1 MDKYL
6 SRLDLYFIK
15 ENVSQHEHEMQ
26 KYLYKLDVI
35 NIPKILHY
43 DPETRCMAMT
53 KINGMSISDMY
64 GEDIENVPNK
74 IYNKVLDIMRI
85 LILFNVCY
93 PDFTGYNFII
103 EKKTN
108 KIWIIDFEHAYCE
121 TEISNEFVLSL
132 LDGKKTW
139 NSEFA

>member
-1 MDKYL
+1 MDKYRD
-6 SRLDLYFIK
+6 RLDLYFIK
-15 ENVSQHEHEMQ
+15 ENVTPHEHGMQ
-26 KYLYKLDVI
+26 KYLHKLDII

-43 DPETRCMAMT
+43 DPETRCMVMARV
-53 KINGMSISDMY
+53 NGMSVSDMY
-64 GEDIENVPNK
+64 GEDVKNVPNK
-74 IYNKVLDIMRI
+74 IYNKIVDIMRI

-103 EKKTN
+103 ENKTK

-121 TEISNEFVLSL
+121 SEISNKFVLSI
-132 LDGKKTW
+132 LDGKKMW